1 MTRCSAGRA
10 GHSDRRRAGVSAP
23 EVIVALLLG
32 LLVVHMG
39 LSTLARLRT
48 VQLRLASRA
57 DGLVAMRLAS
67 HVLRRELRDAVP
79 GVDWVQGGDSL
90 TLRAFRGV
98 AVLCPYEGPTD
109 ELTVAYRGDRRPDP
123 AKDSVVLVDATGAR
137 QLRALASVSSPAV
150 ACAAIGDSA
159 LLEGWRLD
167 APIPPGMLVARLYER
182 GSYHL
187 SGSALRY
194 RRGASGRQPLTP
206 ELWADST
213 RWTNEAGRLGIE
225 VRHRDPAAG
234 GPWSAALSR
243 SVDP

>member
-1 MTRCSAGRA
+1 VRRYSGGRA
-10 GHSDRRRAGVSAP
+10 GCPDGRRAGVSAP

-32 LLVVHMG
+32 LLVVHLG
-39 LSTLARLRT
+39 LMTLARLRT

-57 DGLVAMRLAS
+57 DALVAMRVAS
-67 HVLRRELRDAVP
+67 HVLRRELRDVVP

-98 AVLCPYEGPTD
+98 ALLCPYEGPTD

-123 AKDSVVLVDATGAR
+123 DKDSLILLDATGSR
-137 QLRALASVSSPAV
+137 QVRALVSVSSAV
-150 ACAAIGDSA
+150 ACAATGDSTS
-159 LLEGWRLD
+159 LESWRLD
-167 APIPPGMLVARLYER
+167 LPVQPGILVARLYER
-182 GSYHL
+182 GSDHL

-206 ELWADST
+206 EVWADST
-213 RWTNEAGRLGIE
+213 SWTNDAGRLGIE

-234 GPWSAALSR
+234 GPWSASLSR